1 MCLLYTLSMRHTQ
14 THTPS
19 HTHTN
24 SHRVSSKIYNIHNYL
39 LKQNRLFFSHPGYMT
54 RQANTACRFII
65 FDQKKGRLSLFIC
78 VFLSFFFSFL
88 LTKEWR
94 TRTRN
99 DIHYNDQRNV
109 GIARICYRFF
119 MPVLPRQSKD
129 YTSTDRKQ
137 LCCYLCSENCITI
150 VFSCCTI
157 AI

>member
-78 VFLSFFFSFL
+78 VFLSFFFFFAYKRVKN
-88 LTKEWR
+88 TH
-94 TRTRN
+94 T
-99 DIHYNDQRNV
+99 QRHTLQ
-109 GIARICYRFF
+109 RPTQHRD
-119 MPVLPRQSKD
+119 SKD
-129 YTSTDRKQ
+129 LLQVFHARSSKAEQRRHQYRQEAALLLPLFRK
-137 LCCYLCSENCITI
+137 LYYYC
-150 VFSCCTI
+150 F
-157 AI
+157 